1 MMEPWQIDAIW
12 LSIAFL
18 AGLLAKKVNLPPLI
32 GFLATGFLLN
42 ISGFTQGHI
51 SNIIHTLS
59 DLGVMLL
66 LFTIGLKIKLKSLAQ
81 REIWATAGIH
91 MILSVIAISSFIF
104 ILSFL
109 GLRQF
114 SDISYQSALLI
125 GFALSFSS
133 TVFVVKILEE
143 RGELNSFHGKIA
155 IGILVIQDIFAVI
168 YITLSKNQL
177 PTAWIFALPL
187 FLYVVRFV
195 LYRLLDFSGH
205 GELLTIF
212 GFFATFIIGALSFE
226 IAGLKADL
234 GALVIGMLLVG
245 HPKSKELYER
255 MMEYKDFFLVAFF
268 ISIGLSG
275 IPNMNSLLITL
286 LLLGFILFKGVL
298 FVFILSRQNLRG
310 RTAFLTSISLANYS
324 EFSLIVG
331 MAALKTGLINN
342 EWLVA
347 IALLMSVS
355 FLISSPLNY
364 FAHDIYDK
372 VKPTIMKLNIQ
383 AKYRKIDDAP
393 IAFGD
398 VNYMVIGLGTIGY
411 PAFRHIDELYPGK
424 VIGIDYSHEKIKHLQ
439 DENKN
444 VLWGDSTD
452 IVFWENVNCSGI
464 QMVLLAMSEFH
475 SDLNSMKEILK
486 LKNRQFKVAAM
497 YHYEDE
503 KEELLKQK
511 VDYIYSYKERLG
523 IEFAE
528 SFLHECKSD

>member
-1 MMEPWQIDAIW
+1 MELWQIDAIW

-42 ISGFTQGHI
+42 ISGLTQGHI
-51 SNIIHTLS
+51 SSVIHTLS
-59 DLGVMLL
+59 DFGVMLL
-66 LFTIGLKIKLKSLAQ
+66 LFTIGLKIKLKSLVK
-81 REIWATAGIH
+81 REIWATASVH
-91 MILSVIAISSFIF
+91 MILSVITISGFIF
-104 ILSFL
+104 ILSYL
-109 GLRQF
+109 GFRQF
-114 SDISYQSALLI
+114 SDISIQGALLI

-168 YITLSKNQL
+168 YITFSKNQL
-177 PTAWIFALPL
+177 PTIWIVALPL
-187 FLYVVRFV
+187 FLYLIRFL

-226 IAGLKADL
+226 MVGLKADL
-234 GALVIGMLLVG
+234 GALVIGMLLVS

-268 ISIGLSG
+268 INIGLSG
-275 IPNMNSLLITL
+275 IPSMNSLVITL
-286 LLLGFILFKGVL
+286 LLIGFIVIKGG
-298 FVFILSRQNLRG
+298 FFMFILSRLNLRG

-331 MAALKTGLINN
+331 IAALKTGLINN

-347 IALLMSVS
+347 LALLMSVS
-355 FLISSPLNY
+355 FLFSSPLNF

-372 VKPTIMKLNIQ
+372 VKPIMTKLNIQ

-398 VNYMVIGLGTIGY
+398 VKYMVIGLGTIGY
-411 PAFRHIDELYPGK
+411 PAFRHLEELYPGK
-424 VIGIDYSHEKIKHLQ
+424 VVGIDYSHDKIKHLQ
-439 DENKN
+439 TENKN

-452 IVFWENVNCSGI
+452 SVFWENVNCTGI
-464 QMVLLAMSEFH
+464 EMVLLAMSEFN
-475 SDLNSMKEILK
+475 SDLNSMKEIAK
-486 LKNRQFKVAAM
+486 LKNRNFKVAAM
-497 YHYEDE
+497 YHYDDE
-503 KEELLKQK
+503 KEELLKQN

-523 IEFAE
+523 VEFAE
-528 SFLHECKSD
+528 AFMQHCVSD